1 MEYNMEKDQNV
12 ITHFLK
18 YQAIYVVIIGLV
30 ISWTVVGTR
39 IDALEEDLI
48 KNELRIESNSLNS
61 AEINTKLASIE
72 TSLEFIKAQLK

>member
-48 KNELRIESNSLNS
+48 KNELRIESNSLNFS
-61 AEINTKLASIE
+61 RN
-72 TSLEFIKAQLK
+72 

>member
-1 MEYNMEKDQNV
+1 MEKDQNV

-39 IDALEEDLI
+39 LDSLEEDLI

>member
-39 IDALEEDLI
+39 LDSLEEDLI

>member
-1 MEYNMEKDQNV
+1 MDKKDQNV

-18 YQAIYVVIIGLV
+18 YQAIYVIIIGLIV
-30 ISWTVVGTR
+30 SWTVVGTR
-39 IDALEEDLI
+39 LDSLEEDLV
-48 KNELRIESNSLNS
+48 KNELRIELNSLNS

>member
-1 MEYNMEKDQNV
+1 MDKKDQNV

-18 YQAIYVVIIGLV
+18 YQAIYVIIIGLIV
-30 ISWTVVGTR
+30 SWTVVGTR
-39 IDALEEDLI
+39 LDSLEEDLI

>member
-1 MEYNMEKDQNV
+1 MEKDQNV

>member
-1 MEYNMEKDQNV
+1 MEKDQNV

-30 ISWTVVGTR
+30 VSWTVVGTR
-39 IDALEEDLI
+39 LDALEEDLV
-48 KNELRIESNSLNS
+48 KNELRIKSNSLNS

-72 TSLEFIKAQLK
+72 TSLEFIKAQLKIIK